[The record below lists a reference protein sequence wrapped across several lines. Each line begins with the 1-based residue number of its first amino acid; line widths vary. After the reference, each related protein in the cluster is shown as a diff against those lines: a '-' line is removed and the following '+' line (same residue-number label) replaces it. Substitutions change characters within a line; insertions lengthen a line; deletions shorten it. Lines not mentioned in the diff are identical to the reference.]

1 MPDQGVSI
9 QKVFPCVE
17 THTPFVA
24 SRHELCILFGMSSD
38 SKKCPVCGGTMSRV
52 KVLPSKLGHLTRYRC
67 TCGHCEDLK
76 ESSARQEA
84 EAFVL
89 EGFQEIP

>member
-1 MPDQGVSI
+1 
-9 QKVFPCVE
+9 
-17 THTPFVA
+17 
-24 SRHELCILFGMSSD
+24 
-38 SKKCPVCGGTMSRV
+38 MSRV